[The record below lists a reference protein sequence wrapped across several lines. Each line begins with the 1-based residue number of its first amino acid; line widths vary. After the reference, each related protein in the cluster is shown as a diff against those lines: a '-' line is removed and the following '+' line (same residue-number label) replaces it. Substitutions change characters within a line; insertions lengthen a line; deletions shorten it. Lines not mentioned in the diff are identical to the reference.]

1 MLRMLES
8 DVKVLEFV
16 QTVSVCGEEGDES
29 QRSSQ
34 CVMAVEVSGDSS
46 RDFRRRSGPRKTQ
59 VLVVCAWLPA
69 RMHAPDRGCEM
80 RTSASLLGEMQTYI
94 ADLS

>member
-8 DVKVLEFV
+8 DVKVLEVV

-46 RDFRRRSGPRKTQ
+46 RDTGAK
-59 VLVVCAWLPA
+59 VW
-69 RMHAPDRGCEM
+69 
-80 RTSASLLGEMQTYI
+80 I
-94 ADLS
+94 